1 MSKIL
6 YSLCGDGRGHATR
19 VRTIVEA
26 LRPNNEIV
34 IYAPWDAYDL
44 LAPVYEGTDVDVR
57 RIPCLH
63 LLYNSR
69 HKIHYWKT
77 IWHGLSY
84 LYQAPSLIR
93 KLQEEIE
100 REQPDLIITDHEPLL
115 PRAVERYDV
124 PHISL
129 NHQHFLVACDLSS
142 LPAYLRHHTILMRKV
157 VNMYTKNQDETI
169 ISSFYFPP
177 LKPGYE
183 NCTQIGVLLRPEIIQ
198 AQIER
203 KDHVIVYLRRYATP
217 SVLNALQECGC
228 EARIYGLGALPSTGS
243 LRFFDVDPYRFIEDL
258 STSRALVCTAG
269 NQLVGEAFYLEKPVL
284 AMPEHSNYEQHINA
298 HFVRESK
305 AGESADIKTLT
316 GNQLKRFISRA
327 DDYRSHIDRF
337 QQYGNP
343 TALSVINKYLSQP
356 SPVQTPPFFC
366 PTQAEVRL

>member
-19 VRTIVEA
+19 VRTIVEV
-26 LRPNNEIV
+26 LRQNNDIV

-44 LAPVYEGTDVDVR
+44 LAPVYEGTEVDVR

-69 HKIHYWKT
+69 QKIHYWKT
-77 IWHGLSY
+77 IWQGLSY

-100 REQPDLIITDHEPLL
+100 REQPDLIITDYEPLL

-142 LPAYLRHHTILMRKV
+142 LPTYLRHHTILMREV
-157 VNMYTKNQDETI
+157 VKRYTRNQDETI

-183 NCTQIGVLLRPEIIQ
+183 YCTQIGVLLRPEIIQ
-198 AQIER
+198 AQIET
-203 KDHVIVYLRRYATP
+203 KDHIVVYMRRYATP
-217 SVLNALQECGC
+217 SVMAALRECGC
-228 EARIYGLGALPSTGS
+228 EVRIYGLGALPSSGT
-243 LRFFDVDPYRFIEDL
+243 LKFFDVDPYRFIEDL

-284 AMPEHSNYEQHINA
+284 ALPEHGNYEQHINA

-305 AGESADIKTLT
+305 AGESADINTLT
-316 GNQLKRFISRA
+316 ANKLLRFINRV
-327 DDYRSHIDRF
+327 DEYRSQIDRY

-343 TALSVINKYLSQP
+343 RALSVIRKYLLQP
-356 SPVQTPPFFC
+356 NQVHTSPFFY
-366 PTQAEVRL
+366 PTQAELRP